1 MRDPINVATHQL
13 SVTMTVNGQSVAGR
27 VEARLLLTDFL
38 RLHAGLTGPRYGCEE
53 GACGACTVD
62 VNGQIVK
69 SCLMLAVQADG
80 AEVTTV
86 EGIKQADK
94 LSTVQQAFVQCH
106 ALQCGYCTA
115 GMLMSARDFLA
126 RQAGRAFSDEEARQ
140 ALTGNLCRCT
150 GYINILHALKV
161 AAGRASPLA
170 LFEDQLDGQARKIG
184 QPLARREDQRL
195 VTGGGRYTD
204 NFGTAQDLHLVI
216 VRSTRAHARI
226 IDIATEAAR
235 LAPGVVQVM
244 TGAQAVAHWKPIAPS
259 MELPG
264 SLLPHRYA
272 MAVDKV
278 IFYGEPIAW
287 VAARTPAE
295 AEDAARLVEVTYE
308 DLPVNTDMRAAA
320 EVGAGDAG
328 LLYPEWQTN
337 VQHNFAFSIGDV
349 EPTFASAD
357 LVVDEV
363 ITSHRYGAMPLETRM
378 VHAHYNPHEKMLVVR
393 ASTQIP
399 HPMRMFLN
407 QVFGIPE
414 SCIQV
419 LAGDVGGGFGAK
431 LSVDTEHVVVLA
443 SIVLGRPIKWFES
456 RGEWLMAGPA
466 ARDFRTRVRA
476 AFKRDGTLLALETD
490 VLADMG
496 CDGTER
502 ACGLG
507 MPINSGIYA
516 PGPYL
521 IDTYRTRVRCVVTN
535 KAPYNAYRGYGKDLA
550 NLYIE
555 RILDQAATR
564 LNIDPLEIRRRN
576 LLRQYPHQLCTGPI
590 IENGSLREAMELLV
604 KNMNLPA
611 LRAEQAAARRA
622 GRYVGIGFASYIE
635 PAGAAFPGSYLQ
647 NAESATVRIAADGS
661 VHVMTGIQSI
671 GQGIETA
678 YAQVTADALGC
689 KLADVRI
696 SWGDTTAIPFGS
708 GAYSS
713 RGAMYG
719 VGAIVNAAEVVRAR
733 VLSGAAVLLQ
743 CPQAELQ
750 IENGEVFRPGW
761 DARCTFAEVAYA
773 AYFKPGAEII
783 LANADAPLLEAT
795 HTYRHPQ
802 VNWTADA
809 LGRAQFYPA
818 HPGGAAAALVEVDI
832 ETGRLDVKKI
842 WMVSDHGV
850 VLNPVILAGQTTGAV
865 VQQIGGTLY
874 ENLPYDAQ
882 GIPQAR
888 TLKEYGMPTV
898 WAAPEIEVV
907 HLETPS
913 PATKVG
919 AKGAGEDGCI
929 ATSTVLMGALEDAL
943 RPLGVKVMTS
953 TLSPSGVFA
962 LIQQAR
968 EMTIS

>member
-1 MRDPINVATHQL
+1 MSKPISDVVNEISI
-13 SVTMTVNGQSVAGR
+13 SVNINGQTITGVVAP
-27 VEARLLLTDFL
+27 RLLLTDFL
-38 RLHAGLTGPRYGCEE
+38 RQQAALTGPRYGCEE
-53 GACGACTVD
+53 GACGACTVE

-80 AEVTTV
+80 AEITTV
-86 EGIKQADK
+86 EGITPATG

-115 GMLMSARDFLA
+115 GMLMSARDFLT
-126 RQAGRAFSDEEARQ
+126 RQDGREFSDEEARQ

-150 GYINILHALKV
+150 GYTNILHALKV
-161 AAGRASPLA
+161 AAGRAQPLA
-170 LFEDQLDGQARKIG
+170 VFEDQLDRQVRKIG

-195 VTGGGRYTD
+195 VTGGGRYVD
-204 NFGTAQDLHLVI
+204 NFGSTQDLHLAI
-216 VRSTRAHARI
+216 ARSTRAHARI
-226 IDIATEAAR
+226 VSISTTAAAR
-235 LAPGVVQVM
+235 APGVVRVM
-244 TGAQAVAHWKPIAPS
+244 TGAEALPHWKTIAPT

-264 SLLPHRYA
+264 SLLPRSYA

-287 VAARTPAE
+287 VAAHTAAQ
-295 AEDAARLVEVTYE
+295 AEDAARLVEVVYA
-308 DLPVNTDMRAAA
+308 DLPVNTEMVAAA
-320 EVGAGDAG
+320 EVPAGDPA
-328 LLYPEWQTN
+328 LLYPNWKTN
-337 VQHNFAFSIGDV
+337 LQHEFRFNVGEVDAAFA
-349 EPTFASAD
+349 AAD

-363 ITSHRYGAMPLETRM
+363 ITSHRYGAMPLETRV
-378 VHAHYNPHEKMLVVR
+378 VHAHYNPHEKNLVVR
-393 ASTQIP
+393 ASTQLP
-399 HPMRMFLN
+399 RPMRMFLN
-407 QVFGIPE
+407 QTFGIPE
-414 SCIQV
+414 SRIQV

-443 SIVLGRPIKWFES
+443 SVVLGRPIKWFES
-456 RGEWLMAGPA
+456 RSEWLAAGPA

-476 AFKRDGTLLALETD
+476 AFNRDGMVLALETD

-507 MPINSGIYA
+507 MPLNSGVYA
-516 PGPYL
+516 PGPYQ
-521 IDTYRTRVRCVVTN
+521 IANYRTRVRCVVTN

-555 RILDQAATR
+555 RILDQGAAR

-576 LLRQYPHQLCTGPI
+576 LLTTYPHALCTGPI
-590 IENGSLREAMELLV
+590 IENGSLREALELLI
-604 KNMNLPA
+604 KNMDLPA
-611 LRAEQAAARRA
+611 LRMEQAAARQV
-622 GRYVGIGFASYIE
+622 GRYMGIGIASYIE
-635 PAGAAFPGSYLQ
+635 PAGGAFPGSYLQ

-689 KLADVRI
+689 KLADVNVI
-696 SWGDTTAIPFGS
+696 WGDTTAIPFSSGS
-708 GAYSS
+708 YSS

-719 VGAIVNAAEVVRAR
+719 VGAIAGAASILRTR
-733 VLSGAAVLLQ
+733 VLLGAAALLQ
-743 CPQAELQ
+743 VPVDELQ
-750 IENGEVFRPGW
+750 IEDGEVFRAGW
-761 DARCTFAEVAYA
+761 DAHCTFAEVAYA

-783 LANADAPLLEAT
+783 LAKADAPVLEST

-802 VNWTADA
+802 VSWNFDA
-809 LGRAQFYPA
+809 LGRAQLYPA

-832 ETGRLDVKKI
+832 ETGRVEVKKI

-850 VLNPVILAGQTTGAV
+850 VLNPLILDGQTRGAV

-874 ENLPYDAQ
+874 ENFHYDAA
-882 GIPQAR
+882 GIPHAQ
-888 TLKEYGMPTV
+888 TLKDYGMPTV
-898 WAAPEIEVV
+898 WAAPEIDLV

-913 PATKVG
+913 PATKIG

-929 ATSTVLMGALEDAL
+929 ATSTVLMGAVEDAL
-943 RPLGVKVMTS
+943 RPLGVKIMAS
-953 TLSPSGVFA
+953 TLSPSRVFE
-962 LIQQAR
+962 LIQAAR
-968 EMTIS
+968 V